1 MQQSRKVQIRE
12 AFINLYSE
20 KDINQ
25 ISVQEL
31 CDLIS
36 MSRTGFYHY
45 YDDLYELLQELIHQ
59 VLYDL
64 QDLNKDFY
72 RIDLNNY
79 QEAKPC
85 YDTLAYIH
93 DNSSLFK
100 ALLRHQGT
108 NNFVYQW
115 KQIISDD
122 FRKRYLFQNKNDSK
136 LDLILEMTSSAVIG
150 LYDYWL
156 RHPEDITEDEIAG
169 AILFQVCHTLV

>member
-1 MQQSRKVQIRE
+1 MQQSRKEQIRD
-12 AFINLYSE
+12 AFINLYLE

-31 CDLIS
+31 CDRIS

-45 YDDLYELLQELIHQ
+45 YEDLYELLQDLIHQ
-59 VLYDL
+59 VLSDL

-72 RIDLNNY
+72 KINLNNY
-79 QEAKPC
+79 QEAQPC
-85 YDTLAYIH
+85 YDTLTYIL
-93 DNSSLFK
+93 DNSRLFK
-100 ALLRHQGT
+100 ALLLHQGT

-115 KQIISDD
+115 KQIIADD
-122 FRKRYLFQNKNDSK
+122 FRRRYMFQNKNDPK

-150 LYDYWL
+150 LYAYWL
-156 RHPEDITEDEIAG
+156 RHPGEITEDEIAG